1 MTPDAQRKAWRDQ
14 KRRQRM
20 KNPEADAQKRR
31 EKYLLNREAV
41 LERQRRY
48 YHTTWKLKA
57 ARVVP

>member
-1 MTPDAQRKAWRDQ
+1 MTPSEQRQKWRDAKRAQRR
-14 KRRQRM
+14 

-48 YHTTWKLKA
+48 YHTTWKLRA
-57 ARVVP
+57 AGYTP